1 MNLITLENISKTY
14 SEKVLL
20 NNINLSISDGEKIG
34 LIGLNGAGK
43 TTLLKVIS
51 GKDEFFDGKIT
62 MGKNIRI
69 EYLAQ
74 NTEFNE
80 DSTILE
86 QIFRGDSKEMRLL
99 MEYENILEN
108 IKYDESL
115 NDKLIE
121 LQSQIDT
128 MNLWELESDAKTILT
143 KLGIKDFNKKMGE
156 LSGGQKKRV
165 FLASALITPCEL
177 LVLDEPTNHLD
188 SDSIE
193 WLEEYLNNRK
203 DHY

>member
-1 MNLITLENISKTY
+1 
-14 SEKVLL
+14 
-20 NNINLSISDGEKIG
+20 
-34 LIGLNGAGK
+34 
-43 TTLLKVIS
+43 
-51 GKDEFFDGKIT
+51 
-62 MGKNIRI
+62 
-69 EYLAQ
+69 
-74 NTEFNE
+74 
-80 DSTILE
+80 
-86 QIFRGDSKEMRLL
+86 

-156 LSGGQKKRV
+156 LSGGQKE
-165 FLASALITPCEL
+165 SISCICINHSCEL

-188 SDSIE
+188 SDLLNGLKSI
-193 WLEEYLNNRK
+193 
-203 DHY
+203 